1 MASEQ
6 ATAVR
11 ATGNAVSAPEAVI
24 QLREVTKSYKTE
36 KTIIHA
42 LAPTTMSV
50 APGEFV
56 SIVGPSGCG
65 KSTLLKLVAGLL
77 SASSGTLVVNGREV
91 TKPVTDAGVVFQ
103 SDLLMDWRTVID
115 NVLIQGEFRKL
126 DKKRTKARAMEL
138 LEMVGLTDFA
148 DNYPHELSGGMRQ
161 RVSICRALLHEPPL
175 LLMDEP
181 FGALDAMT
189 RDQMAVDIQKI
200 LKTTS
205 STVLFITHSIAEAI
219 FLSDRVLVFGNAPG
233 QIVDEV
239 KVDIPRPRRM
249 AVRETTEF
257 GGNVQ
262 RVRNC
267 LSAMGIIRE
276 DF

>member
-6 ATAVR
+6 ATATRTTRDGVD
-11 ATGNAVSAPEAVI
+11 SPEAVI
-24 QLREVTKSYKTE
+24 QLSEVTKSYKTE

-42 LAPTTMSV
+42 LAATSLSV

-77 SASSGTLVVNGREV
+77 PVSSGTLVVNGQEV
-91 TKPVTDAGVVFQ
+91 TEPVVDAGVVFQ
-103 SDLLMDWRTVID
+103 SDLLMDWRTVIE
-115 NVLIQGEFRKL
+115 NVMIQGEFRKL
-126 DKKRTKARAMEL
+126 DKKRTRARAKEL

-161 RVSICRALLHEPPL
+161 RVSICRALLHEPSL
-175 LLMDEP
+175 ILMDEP

-200 LKTTS
+200 LKTTG

-219 FLSDRVLVFGNAPG
+219 FLSDRVFVFGNAPG
-233 QIVDEV
+233 QVVDEV
-239 KVDIPRPRRM
+239 KVDLPRPRRM

-257 GGNVQ
+257 GTNVQ
-262 RVRNC
+262 RVRNR